1 MARSSA
7 IACATAS
14 RNWAENSQHS
24 YGMPLPETIALRFTE
39 EDAGYV
45 TVRPVVKQ
53 VFRLAEL
60 ADMVVG
66 VTGKNVARVQQ
77 IFRAGTVVYN
87 GYRYWWDGFASN
99 EIEVAGLLARFPDD
113 DPARP
118 FNSAQVTSLSLE
130 IGGGAQRSLVG
141 LARDEASAKKLFQ
154 KQSPWE
160 ILLTAAKDS
169 TPRYEKYSHAAR
181 ADVFRVHLSFEV
193 AASLMKQIQDASPRS
208 LRKRLSTIQPPAAI
222 LFFIPR
228 ANSAREQ
235 APP

>member
-1 MARSSA
+1 RNSA
-7 IACATAS
+7 ELS
-14 RNWAENSQHS
+14 HPSFR
-24 YGMPLPETIALRFTE
+24 MPLPENIALRFTE

-53 VFRLAEL
+53 TFRLAEL
-60 ADMVVG
+60 ADMVVS
-66 VTGKNVARVQQ
+66 VTGKNAARVQQ

-87 GYRYWWDGFASN
+87 GHRYWWDGFASN

-118 FNSAQVTSLSLE
+118 FNSAQVTSVSLE

-160 ILLTAAKDS
+160 ILITAAKDS
-169 TPRYEKYSHAAR
+169 TPRYEKYSHAER
-181 ADVFRVHLSFEV
+181 ADVFRGHLSFEV
-193 AASLMKQIQDASPRS
+193 AASLMKQMLDASPRA
-208 LRKRLSTIQPPAAI
+208 LRKQLAALQPPSAI
-222 LFFIPR
+222 LVLIPR
-228 ANSAREQ
+228 LNSAR
-235 APP
+235 

>member
-1 MARSSA
+1 
-7 IACATAS
+7 
-14 RNWAENSQHS
+14 
-24 YGMPLPETIALRFTE
+24 MPLPENIALRFTE

-53 VFRLAEL
+53 TFRLAEL
-60 ADMVVG
+60 ADMVVS

-87 GYRYWWDGFASN
+87 SYRYWWDGFAST

-113 DPARP
+113 DPGCP
-118 FNSAQVTSLSLE
+118 FNTAQVTSVSLE
-130 IGGGAQRSLVG
+130 IGGGTQRSLVG

-169 TPRYEKYSHAAR
+169 TPRYEKYSHAER

-193 AASLMKQIQDASPRS
+193 AASLMKQMLDASPRA
-208 LRKRLSTIQPPAAI
+208 LRKKLAAMQPPAAI

-228 ANSAREQ
+228 ANTAGVG

>member
-14 RNWAENSQHS
+14 RNSAELSHHS
-24 YGMPLPETIALRFTE
+24 FRMPLPENIALRFTE

-53 VFRLAEL
+53 TFRLAEL
-60 ADMVVG
+60 ADMVVS
-66 VTGKNVARVQQ
+66 VTGKNAARVQQ

-118 FNSAQVTSLSLE
+118 FNTAQVTSVSLE

-141 LARDEASAKKLFQ
+141 LARNEASAKKFFQ

-169 TPRYEKYSHAAR
+169 APRYEKYSHAER
-181 ADVFRVHLSFEV
+181 ADVFRVHFSFEV
-193 AASLMKQIQDASPRS
+193 AASLMKQMLDASPRA
-208 LRKRLSTIQPPAAI
+208 LRKKLAALQPPAAI